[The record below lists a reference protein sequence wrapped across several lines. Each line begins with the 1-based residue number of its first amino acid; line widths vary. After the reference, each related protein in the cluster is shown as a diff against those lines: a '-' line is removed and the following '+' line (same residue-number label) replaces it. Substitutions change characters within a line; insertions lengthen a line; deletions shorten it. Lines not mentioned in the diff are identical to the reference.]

1 MKIGWI
7 VEELKVLASDKVEVE
22 AEKKDAVVLPVKASI
37 KDTAVTVSSK
47 DGVEEFASKGYGVEE
62 KGKLQLTF
70 SETLFLIGKGA
81 ITVTDKKTKQKMD
94 FQGLLKR
101 FQQVDKDAWVRYLI
115 YRDLRGRGYVAR
127 EGFGLGIDFRL
138 YERGDYGRET
148 AKHLI
153 FGIQEGQPVTV
164 EKLART
170 QRYVQNLKKNLVLA
184 VINRRGE
191 IVYYT
196 LSELNLK

>member
-1 MKIGWI
+1 
-7 VEELKVLASDKVEVE
+7 LASDKTEVE
-22 AEKKDAVVLPVKASI
+22 KPKDAVVVPVEASM
-37 KDTAVTVSSK
+37 KGTAVTVSSPE
-47 DGVEEFASKGYGVEE
+47 DTEEFSSKGYGTTEDD
-62 KGKLQLTF
+62 KLQLTF
-70 SETLFLIGKGA
+70 YEALFLLGKGA
-81 ITVTDKKTKQKMD
+81 ITITDQETKKKMT

-101 FQQVDKDAWVRYLI
+101 FQQIDKDAWVRYLI
-115 YRDLRGRGYVAR
+115 YRDLRSRGYVAR
-127 EGFGLGIDFRL
+127 EGFGLGIDFRV

-153 FGIQEGQPVTV
+153 FGIQEGQPVTL

-170 QRYVQNLKKNLVLA
+170 QRYVQNLKKNLILA

-191 IVYYT
+191 IVYYS